1 MSIQFILLIF
11 ISAIF
16 HLTWNALLK
25 KSKDKQIHMSLA
37 LIGLTILLTPLALFI
52 LSTIEITKQDWI
64 YMTGT
69 GLIHGFYFFTL
80 ALAYKYA
87 NLNLVYPVTRGLG
100 AALVPIFAVF
110 ILDESITQF
119 IIIAVA
125 ILFLGVFIIN
135 SNNIIQIT
143 TKTKTILHKGT
154 YFALIT
160 ALLSASYQIWDKNAM
175 NSSNSLSEVFIY
187 MYFMLF
193 FSAILISIFTL
204 ASKKMFSIK
213 TIAYNSR
220 YSILAT
226 GILIFLAYGIIV
238 AIMQFIPISLL
249 APSREIGTALGII
262 AAVIFFKEKLSAQ
275 RIIGIIAIII
285 GLILIA
291 IANN

>member
-1 MSIQFILLIF
+1 MSGEFILLIF
-11 ISAIF
+11 ISAVF

-37 LIGLTILLTPLALFI
+37 LIGITILLTPISAVI
-52 LSTIEITKQDWI
+52 LYTLEITKQDWI
-64 YMTGT
+64 YITGT

-110 ILDESITQF
+110 ILDESITTF
-119 IIIAVA
+119 IVIAVT

-135 SNNIIQIT
+135 FNNIIQIT
-143 TKTKTILHKGT
+143 TKTKTMLQKGT
-154 YFALIT
+154 YFAVIT

-204 ASKKMFSIK
+204 ASKNMFSIK
-213 TIAYNSR
+213 TIGYNSR

-238 AIMQFIPISLL
+238 VMMQFIPISHL
-249 APSREIGTALGII
+249 APSREIGTAIGLI
-262 AAVIFFKEKLSAQ
+262 ATIIFFKEKLSAQ
-275 RIIGIIAIII
+275 RFLGITAIII
-285 GLILIA
+285 GLILIV
-291 IANN
+291 IEKN

>member
-37 LIGLTILLTPLALFI
+37 LIGITILLTPLALFI

-143 TKTKTILHKGT
+143 TKTKTSLHKGT

-291 IANN
+291 TANN